1 MLGTT
6 FVGNI
11 DLASVA
17 IWAFWVF
24 FFGLVVYIQRE
35 NMREGYPMSGKSDVV
50 GGDEGLMPLPAP
62 KTYHLRD
69 HRGEVTVPSTEYEL
83 AHAREDL
90 ALAPTG
96 AGAGN
101 PWLPT
106 GDPMIDGVGPA
117 SWAPRRDVPELGAE
131 GQLKIQPIS
140 NLPEFRVSFGR
151 DPRGMVVVGGDGEPV
166 GRVSDIWVDL
176 PEQLIRYLAVSLGE
190 EGEGGTRLVPM
201 NMVRVLSDRVRV
213 RALYKHN
220 WADIPQ
226 TAASDRITLLEEDK
240 IMGYVGGGTLYA
252 SDKRAGNVLP

>member
-1 MLGTT
+1 MLGNT

-35 NMREGYPMSGKSDVV
+35 NMREGYPKTGKADVV

-69 HRGEVTVPSTEYEL
+69 GRGDVVVPSTEYEL
-83 AHAREDL
+83 EHSREDL
-90 ALAPTG
+90 ALAPSG

-101 PWLPT
+101 PWVPT
-106 GDPMIDGVGPA
+106 GDPMLDGVGPA
-117 SWAPRRDVPELGAE
+117 SWAPRRDVPELDAE
-131 GQLKIQPIS
+131 GRVKIQPIS
-140 NLPEFRVSFGR
+140 TLPDFHVSFGR
-151 DPRGMVVVGGDGEPV
+151 DPRGMVVVGGDGEAV

-176 PEQLIRYLAVSLGE
+176 PEQLIRYLEVSLGA

-201 NMVRVLSDRVRV
+201 NMIRVMSDRVRV

-220 WADIPQ
+220 WAGIPQ
-226 TAASDRITLLEEDK
+226 IKSPGQVTLLEEDK
-240 IMGYVGGGTLYA
+240 IMGYVAGGTLYA
-252 SDKRAGNVLP
+252 SEKRSGNRLW